1 MFREHYFSRKEFIM
15 TKKDIAFVK
24 KIIGNS
30 EYTPV
35 MRMVSCYVDIDH
47 NDIRFQE
54 PQTFLRLDESEL
66 VQYCQFFKK
75 GVSGK
80 LGLTAV
86 ELDVK
91 ENLVESLRDASL
103 SDLEEIK
110 NVAMTIRDNYAA
122 EGNYCIF
129 FAYGSYDLPGS
140 EGNDSE
146 EVYPFL
152 LILIQP
158 CCLSKPGIKYDSP
171 KNEFT
176 NRMVEPMLNP
186 PVYTFL
192 YPALDALHTDVSK
205 AVFYSKNEKVSGK
218 AGQIVTALFGTEI
231 PLSPNSQKEGF
242 HDLLQNVYDE
252 NVPYESVCGIY
263 EHLQETL
270 IDMQLSGEDV
280 KLSNAELVNA
290 IIDYGD
296 VSEEKQEQLKETA
309 SDYEGCSFS
318 VSNLVPSKVN
328 IDTAGISIK
337 TEIEKLSRIE
347 RRVIDGIDYY
357 LIPANSSSID
367 DILLSNKH
375 SK

>member
-1 MFREHYFSRKEFIM
+1 M
-15 TKKDIAFVK
+15 K

-129 FAYGSYDLPGS
+129 
-140 EGNDSE
+140 
-146 EVYPFL
+146 
-152 LILIQP
+152 
-158 CCLSKPGIKYDSP
+158 SP
-171 KNEFT
+171 
-176 NRMVEPMLNP
+176 MVPMI
-186 PVYTFL
+186 FQ
-192 YPALDALHTDVSK
+192 D
-205 AVFYSKNEKVSGK
+205 
-218 AGQIVTALFGTEI
+218 
-231 PLSPNSQKEGF
+231 QKETIAKK
-242 HDLLQNVYDE
+242 Y
-252 NVPYESVCGIY
+252 
-263 EHLQETL
+263 
-270 IDMQLSGEDV
+270 
-280 KLSNAELVNA
+280 
-290 IIDYGD
+290 
-296 VSEEKQEQLKETA
+296 
-309 SDYEGCSFS
+309 
-318 VSNLVPSKVN
+318 
-328 IDTAGISIK
+328 
-337 TEIEKLSRIE
+337 
-347 RRVIDGIDYY
+347 
-357 LIPANSSSID
+357 
-367 DILLSNKH
+367 ILFF
-375 SK
+375 